1 MWTCVRVGEAKNERV
16 RESVNPLDGCTRP
29 LWVCEGGPKHGSWP
43 ELCGALLSE
52 GCRRP
57 RRRDG
62 FRLKCSEV
70 QNELAASHG
79 RCQILTE
86 ACVFVTRAVWAC
98 VVFGADCAGGGYRML
113 LVGLGLLAD
122 ACRASITLLTLC
134 LCSSVGGG
142 CMAQLR
148 TLVDEK
154 KKKRITFC
162 WDESRQKYGNN
173 GIREMD
179 EELKGRGKMWGSTRQ
194 SANTGTNAYTAAKGL
209 SQGKENNNNYSNKSL
224 NGVVR

>member
-1 MWTCVRVGEAKNERV
+1 MLCMYSDWIIDGYFDLRVTFRFIHSDATNPVSHWKQKGKWNQLNRCGLWNVNMCACGRGEER
-16 RESVNPLDGCTRP
+16 GCAWVSQSTWRTHST
-29 LWVCEGGPKHGSWP
+29 LWICERGPKRGSWP
-43 ELCGALLSE
+43 ELCGPLLSE

-57 RRRDG
+57 RRGDG
-62 FRLKCSEV
+62 FRWKCSEV
-70 QNELAASHG
+70 QNESTVHVLAASHG

-142 CMAQLR
+142 CMAPLR

-154 KKKRITFC
+154 KK
-162 WDESRQKYGNN
+162 
-173 GIREMD
+173 
-179 EELKGRGKMWGSTRQ
+179 
-194 SANTGTNAYTAAKGL
+194 
-209 SQGKENNNNYSNKSL
+209 
-224 NGVVR
+224 